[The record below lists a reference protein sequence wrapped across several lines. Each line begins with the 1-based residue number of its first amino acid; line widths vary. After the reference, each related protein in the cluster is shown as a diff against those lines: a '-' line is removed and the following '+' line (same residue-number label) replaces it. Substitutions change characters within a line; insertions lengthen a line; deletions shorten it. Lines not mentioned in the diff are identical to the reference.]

1 MYVQTFSTVKADT
14 QTRTHVAASTILS
27 ATKVLSYNQYRQK
40 LCLGNGSSTVKFHI
54 AYAALGATPS
64 VSVTQHTLV
73 LNPGDYFEDTTWV
86 GEIHAIADV
95 TSSDTLNVT
104 ELF

>member
-14 QTRTHVAASTILS
+14 QTRTHVAASTILT

-40 LCLGNGSSTVKFHI
+40 LCIYNSSTTVKFYL
-54 AYAALGATPS
+54 AFAALGATPS
-64 VSVTQHTLV
+64 VTVTQYTV
-73 LNPGDYFEDTTWV
+73 ALNPGDYFEDTTWV
-86 GEIHAIADV
+86 GEIHAIANV
-95 TSSDTLNVT
+95 TSADTLNIT

>member
-14 QTRTHVAASTILS
+14 QTRTHTAASALLS

-40 LCLGNGSSTVKFHI
+40 LCLENGSTTVKFYI
-54 AYAALGATPS
+54 AYAAQGVTPS
-64 VSVTQHTLV
+64 VSTTQYTFV
-73 LNPGDYFEDTTWV
+73 LNPSDYFEDTVWV
-86 GEIHAIADV
+86 GEIHAIANV
-95 TSSDTLNVT
+95 TSSDTLNIT